1 MLDRASICV
10 RAGHGGSGSMSFR
23 REKYVPKGG
32 PDGGD
37 GAPGGDVVLVATRQ
51 LHDLSHFRH
60 KHHFRATNGGMGRG
74 ANKRG
79 ADGPELLVQVPVG
92 TEVRDAEGELLG
104 DLVREGQRLLVARGG
119 EGGRG
124 NVCFKSST
132 RQAPKFAEKGLE
144 GEELWLTL
152 SLKLLA
158 DIGLVGLPNAGKSS
172 LLAAL
177 TRAHPK
183 IAAYPFTTIDPNLG
197 VLYLGEGTAVIA
209 DIPGLIEGA
218 SEGAGLGHRF
228 LAHVERTALL
238 MYVLDGADGPDAW
251 PVALATLRGELG
263 AFRAELLERPAVVL
277 VNKTDLL
284 DDAGRDEA
292 EEFLAG
298 LDWPAA
304 TVAVSAETG
313 DGLKDLVR
321 ELDRCHEAGSRGPG
335 GGRGGGRGR
344 PRGDRPAPG
353 RRTARLLHRGGGRR
367 LLRRA
372 RSPDGAALRQGR
384 PREPGRRGVPA
395 AGHRPRRTERR
406 PPARRRAAGRH
417 GRGRRTRV
425 RVRVMRPPGGQPALL
440 QSRP

>member
-10 RAGHGGSGSMSFR
+10 RGGRGGNGSASFR

-60 KHHFRATNGGMGRG
+60 KHHFRAEAGGHGRG

-79 ADGPELLVQVPVG
+79 ADGPELVVKVPVG
-92 TEVRDAEGELLG
+92 TEVLDADGVMLG
-104 DLVREGQRLLVARGG
+104 DLVREAQRLVVARGG

-124 NVCFKSST
+124 NACFKSST
-132 RQAPKFAEKGLE
+132 RQAPKFAERGLE

-158 DIGLVGLPNAGKSS
+158 DLGLVGLPNAGKSS

-183 IAAYPFTTIDPNLG
+183 IASYPFTTIEPNLG
-197 VLYLGEGTAVIA
+197 VIHLGEGTAVIA

-228 LAHVERTALL
+228 LAHIERTALL
-238 MYVLDGADGPDAW
+238 VYVLDGGDGPAAW
-251 PVALATLRGELG
+251 PDALDTVRGELG
-263 AFRAELLERPAVVL
+263 AFRAELLERPAVVV
-277 VNKTDLL
+277 VNKADVL
-284 DDAGRDEA
+284 DDAGREEA
-292 EEFLAG
+292 GAFLAG

-304 TVAVSAETG
+304 ALLVSAESG
-313 DGLKDLVR
+313 EGLDDFVR
-321 ELDRCHEAGSRGPG
+321 ELERVMIEAHAVLAAAEP
-335 GGRGGGRGR
+335 
-344 PRGDRPAPG
+344 PAPAPEVLRPAEG
-353 RRTARLLHRGGGRR
+353 RLETFTVERVDDYFVVHGTQLERLFAKADLDNRDAVAYLQKIVERAG
-367 LLRRA
+367 LNEALRRA
-372 RSPDGAALRQGR
+372 GAV
-384 PREPGRRGVPA
+384 PGDTVVVG
-395 AGHRPRRTERR
+395 EEEFEF
-406 PPARRRAAGRH
+406 
-417 GRGRRTRV
+417 
-425 RVRVMRPPGGQPALL
+425 
-440 QSRP
+440 S

>member
-1 MLDRASICV
+1 
-10 RAGHGGSGSMSFR
+10 MSFR
-23 REKYVPKGG
+23 REKYVPRGG

-60 KHHFRATNGGMGRG
+60 KHHFRAANGGAGRG

-79 ADGPELLVQVPVG
+79 ADGPELLVDVPVG
-92 TEVRDAEGELLG
+92 TEVLAADGALLG
-104 DLVREGQRLLVARGG
+104 DLVHEGQRLVVARGG

-124 NVCFKSST
+124 NVNFKSST

-197 VLYLGEGTAVIA
+197 VLYLGEGTGVIA

-238 MYVLDGADGPDAW
+238 LYVLDGGDGPEAW
-251 PVALATLRGELG
+251 PAALGTLRGELG
-263 AFRAELLERPAVVL
+263 AFRAELLERPAVVV
-277 VNKTDLL
+277 VNKADLL
-284 DDAGRDEA
+284 DDALLDEA
-292 EEFLAG
+292 QQFLAA
-298 LDWPAA
+298 LKWPSA
-304 TVAVSAETG
+304 TAVISAETG
-313 DGLKDLVR
+313 DGLKGLVR
-321 ELDRCHEAGSRGPG
+321 ELTDVMGKARAAQAEAAAAVEAAAAAVVLRPAEGRLDTFTVTAEAGHFVVRGVQME
-335 GGRGGGRGR
+335 
-344 PRGDRPAPG
+344 
-353 RRTARLLHRGGGRR
+353 RLFAKADLDNEDAVAYLQQVIERAG
-367 LLRRA
+367 LNEALRRA
-372 RSPDGAALRQGR
+372 GAV
-384 PREPGRRGVPA
+384 PGDTVIVGEA
-395 AGHRPRRTERR
+395 EFEFA
-406 PPARRRAAGRH
+406 
-417 GRGRRTRV
+417 
-425 RVRVMRPPGGQPALL
+425 
-440 QSRP
+440 

>member
-1 MLDRASICV
+1 
-10 RAGHGGSGSMSFR
+10 MSFR

-60 KHHFRATNGGMGRG
+60 KHHFRAANGGHGRG

-92 TEVRDAEGELLG
+92 TEVRDAEGRLLG
-104 DLVREGQRLLVARGG
+104 DLVHEGQRLLVGRGG

-197 VLYLGEGTAVIA
+197 VLRLGETTAVLA

-228 LAHVERTALL
+228 LAHIERTALL
-238 MYVLDGADGPDAW
+238 VYVLDGADGPDAW
-251 PVALATLRGELG
+251 PAALATLRGELG
-263 AFRAELLERPAVVL
+263 AFRAELLERPAVVV

-284 DDAGRDEA
+284 DEAGREGA
-292 EEFLAG
+292 EGFLSG
-298 LDWPAA
+298 LDWASA
-304 TVAVSAETG
+304 TVAVSAQAG

-321 ELDRCHEAGSRGPG
+321 ELSQVMEHARAAQERAEAAADADREATVL
-335 GGRGGGRGR
+335 
-344 PRGDRPAPG
+344 RPADG
-353 RRTARLLHRGGGRR
+353 RLDAFGVEAVDDYFVVHGVQMEKLFAKTDLENPDAVAYLQQVIERAGLNEA
-367 LLRRA
+367 LRRA
-372 RSPDGAALRQGR
+372 GAL
-384 PREPGRRGVPA
+384 PGDTVVVGEHEFEFA
-395 AGHRPRRTERR
+395 
-406 PPARRRAAGRH
+406 
-417 GRGRRTRV
+417 
-425 RVRVMRPPGGQPALL
+425 
-440 QSRP
+440 

>member
-1 MLDRASICV
+1 MLDKASICV
-10 RAGHGGSGSMSFR
+10 RAGRGGNGSMSFR

-37 GAPGGDVVLVATRQ
+37 GAAGGDVVLVATRQ

-60 KHHFRATNGGMGRG
+60 KHHFRADHGGNGRG

-79 ADGPELLVQVPVG
+79 ADGSVLEVKVPVG
-92 TEVRDAEGELLG
+92 TEVRDVDGGMLG
-104 DLVREGQRLLVARGG
+104 DLVREGQRLGVARGG

-132 RQAPKFAEKGLE
+132 RQAPKFAERGLD

-183 IAAYPFTTIDPNLG
+183 IAAYPFTTIEPNLG

-228 LAHVERTALL
+228 LAHIERTALL
-238 MYVLDGADGPDAW
+238 MYVLDGGDGAAAW
-251 PVALATLRGELG
+251 PGALDTVRGELG
-263 AFRAELLERPAVVL
+263 AFRAELLERPAVVV
-277 VNKTDLL
+277 VNKGDLL
-284 DDAGRDEA
+284 DAAGREEA
-292 EEFLAG
+292 GAFLAG
-298 LDWPAA
+298 LAWPAA
-304 TVAVSAETG
+304 SLPVSAQSGE
-313 DGLKDLVR
+313 GLEELVAALADVMGGAR
-321 ELDRCHEAGSRGPG
+321 EAQAAADAAAAAAAAATVL
-335 GGRGGGRGR
+335 
-344 PRGDRPAPG
+344 RPAEG
-353 RRTARLLHRGGGRR
+353 RLESFTVERDGEHFVVRGVQIERLFAKADLDNEDAVAY
-367 LLRRA
+367 LQQVIERA
-372 RSPDGAALRQGR
+372 GLNEALRKAGAT
-384 PREPGRRGVPA
+384 PGDTVVVGA
-395 AGHRPRRTERR
+395 QEFEF
-406 PPARRRAAGRH
+406 
-417 GRGRRTRV
+417 
-425 RVRVMRPPGGQPALL
+425 
-440 QSRP
+440 S

>member
-10 RAGHGGSGSMSFR
+10 RGGHGGNGSASFR

-60 KHHFRATNGGMGRG
+60 KHHFRAEPGGHGRG

-79 ADGPELLVQVPVG
+79 AVGPVLEVKVPVG

-124 NVCFKSST
+124 NVNFKSST
-132 RQAPKFAEKGLE
+132 RRAPSFAEHGLE

-152 SLKLLA
+152 TLKLLA
-158 DIGLVGLPNAGKSS
+158 DVGLVGLPNAGKSS

-183 IAAYPFTTIDPNLG
+183 IASYPFTTIEPNLG
-197 VLYLGEGTAVIA
+197 VLRLGEGDVVIA

-228 LAHVERTALL
+228 LAHIERTALL
-238 MYVLDGADGPDAW
+238 VYVLDGGDGPEQW
-251 PVALATLRGELG
+251 PVALATVRAELG
-263 AFRAELLERPAVVL
+263 AFRAALLERPALVL
-277 VNKTDLL
+277 VNKADLL
-284 DDAGRDEA
+284 DEAGKQEA
-292 EEFLAG
+292 LVFLAG

-304 TVAVSAETG
+304 GLLVSADSGEGLQELSWALETAITAAREAAAAVEPPDAAPEVLRPG
-313 DGLKDLVR
+313 EGRLENFTVEPVEDYFVVHGAQLERLFAKADLENEDAVAYLQQLIERAGLNQ
-321 ELDRCHEAGSRGPG
+321 A
-335 GGRGGGRGR
+335 
-344 PRGDRPAPG
+344 
-353 RRTARLLHRGGGRR
+353 
-367 LLRRA
+367 LRRA
-372 RSPDGAALRQGR
+372 GAV
-384 PREPGRRGVPA
+384 PGDTVVVG
-395 AGHRPRRTERR
+395 E
-406 PPARRRAAGRH
+406 
-417 GRGRRTRV
+417 
-425 RVRVMRPPGGQPALL
+425 QEFEF
-440 QSRP
+440 S

>member
-10 RAGHGGSGSMSFR
+10 RGGHGGNGSMSFR

-60 KHHFRATNGGMGRG
+60 KHHFRAANGGHGRG

-92 TEVRDAEGELLG
+92 TEVRDAAGELLG
-104 DLVREGQRLLVARGG
+104 DLVHEGQRLLVARGG

-132 RQAPKFAEKGLE
+132 RQAPRFAEKGLE

-228 LAHVERTALL
+228 LAHIERTALL
-238 MYVLDGADGPDAW
+238 LYVLDGADGPEAW

-263 AFRAELLERPAVVL
+263 AFRAELLERPALVV

-284 DDAGRDEA
+284 DDVARDAAEA
-292 EEFLAG
+292 FLGG
-298 LDWPAA
+298 LDWAA
-304 TVAVSAETG
+304 ASVAVSAQTG
-313 DGLKDLVR
+313 EGLKDLVR
-321 ELDRCHEAGSRGPG
+321 RLSDVMEHARAVQAQTEAAAQAARAATVL
-335 GGRGGGRGR
+335 
-344 PRGDRPAPG
+344 RPADG
-353 RRTARLLHRGGGRR
+353 RLDSFTVEAVDDYFVVHGVQLERLFAKADLDNADAVAYLQQVIERAG
-367 LLRRA
+367 LNDALRRA
-372 RSPDGAALRQGR
+372 GAV
-384 PREPGRRGVPA
+384 PGDTVVVGEHEFEFA
-395 AGHRPRRTERR
+395 
-406 PPARRRAAGRH
+406 
-417 GRGRRTRV
+417 
-425 RVRVMRPPGGQPALL
+425 
-440 QSRP
+440 

>member
-10 RAGHGGSGSMSFR
+10 RGGRGGSGSMSFR

-60 KHHFRATNGGMGRG
+60 KHHFRAADGGHGRG

-79 ADGPELLVQVPVG
+79 AEGPELLVKVPVG
-92 TEVRDAEGELLG
+92 TEISDAGGALLG
-104 DLVREGQRLLVARGG
+104 DLVREGQRLVVACGG

-144 GEELWLTL
+144 GDELWLTL

-177 TRAHPK
+177 TRAKPK
-183 IAAYPFTTIDPNLG
+183 VAAYPFTTLEPNLG
-197 VLYLGEGTAVIA
+197 VLRLDDGPVVIA

-228 LAHVERTALL
+228 LAHIERTAAIV
-238 MYVLDGADGPDAW
+238 YVLDGGDGSEGW
-251 PVALATLRGELG
+251 PAALRTVRAELG
-263 AFRAELLERPAVVL
+263 AFRSELLDRPSLVL
-277 VNKTDLL
+277 VNKADLL
-284 DDAGRDEA
+284 DGTGREEA
-292 EEFLAG
+292 SAFVDG

-304 TVAVSAETG
+304 GLVVSAA
-313 DGLKDLVR
+313 DGSGLDELTR
-321 ELDRCHEAGSRGPG
+321 ELSAVMRSQVEVAEDGQTAPPVLRPGAERLDSFTIEAVPGAYVVRG
-335 GGRGGGRGR
+335 
-344 PRGDRPAPG
+344 
-353 RRTARLLHRGGGRR
+353 ARLER
-367 LLRRA
+367 LFAKADLDNDEAVRYLQEVIERAGLNDGLRRA
-372 RSPDGAALRQGR
+372 GAV
-384 PREPGRRGVPA
+384 PGDTVIVG
-395 AGHRPRRTERR
+395 E
-406 PPARRRAAGRH
+406 
-417 GRGRRTRV
+417 
-425 RVRVMRPPGGQPALL
+425 
-440 QSRP
+440 SEFEFS

>member
-1 MLDRASICV
+1 M
-10 RAGHGGSGSMSFR
+10 
-23 REKYVPKGG
+23 
-32 PDGGD
+32 
-37 GAPGGDVVLVATRQ
+37 LVATRQ

-60 KHHFRATNGGMGRG
+60 KHHFRATNGGHGRG

-92 TEVRDAEGELLG
+92 TEVRDADGGLLG
-104 DLVREGQRLLVARGG
+104 DLVREGQRLVVARGG

-144 GEELWLTL
+144 GDELWLTL

-197 VLYLGEGTAVIA
+197 VLYLGAGTAVIA

-238 MYVLDGADGPDAW
+238 LYVLDGGEGPEAW
-251 PVALATLRGELG
+251 PLALDTLRGELG
-263 AFRAELLERPAVVL
+263 AFRAGLIERPAVVV
-277 VNKTDLL
+277 VNKSDLL
-284 DDAGRDEA
+284 DEATRDDAQG
-292 EEFLAG
+292 FLDG
-298 LDWPAA
+298 LGWPSGAL
-304 TVAVSAETG
+304 VVSAQNG
-313 DGLKDLVR
+313 DGLKELVR
-321 ELDRCHEAGSRGPG
+321 ELAGVMEKARALQAEAEAAAEAERAAIVL
-335 GGRGGGRGR
+335 
-344 PRGDRPAPG
+344 RPADG
-353 RRTARLLHRGGGRR
+353 RLDSFTIEAADDYFVVHGVQMERLFAKADLDNEDAVAYLQQVIERAG
-367 LLRRA
+367 LNDALRRA
-372 RSPDGAALRQGR
+372 GAM
-384 PREPGRRGVPA
+384 PGDTVVVGESEFVFA
-395 AGHRPRRTERR
+395 
-406 PPARRRAAGRH
+406 
-417 GRGRRTRV
+417 
-425 RVRVMRPPGGQPALL
+425 
-440 QSRP
+440 

>member
-1 MLDRASICV
+1 MLDRASISV
-10 RAGHGGSGSMSFR
+10 RGGHGGNGSMSFR
-23 REKYVPKGG
+23 REKYIPKGG

-60 KHHFRATNGGMGRG
+60 KHHFRAVNGGHGRG

-92 TEVRDAEGELLG
+92 TEVRDADGVLLG

-132 RQAPKFAEKGLE
+132 RQAPRFAEKGLD
-144 GEELWLTL
+144 GDELWLTL

-238 MYVLDGADGPDAW
+238 LYVLDGGEGPEAW
-251 PVALATLRGELG
+251 PPALDTLRGELG
-263 AFRAELLERPAVVL
+263 AFRAELLERPAVVV
-277 VNKTDLL
+277 VNKADLL
-284 DDAGRDEA
+284 DEAMHDAA
-292 EEFLAG
+292 QAFLDG
-298 LDWPAA
+298 LDWPSA
-304 TVAVSAETG
+304 TLVVSAQSG
-313 DGLKDLVR
+313 AGLKDLVS
-321 ELDRCHEAGSRGPG
+321 ELAGVMEQARALQAEAEAAAEAERAATVL
-335 GGRGGGRGR
+335 
-344 PRGDRPAPG
+344 RPADG
-353 RRTARLLHRGGGRR
+353 RLDAFTVEAVDDYFVVHGVQMERLFAKADLDNADAVAYLQQVIDRAG
-367 LLRRA
+367 LNDALRRA
-372 RSPDGAALRQGR
+372 GAV
-384 PREPGRRGVPA
+384 PGDTVVVGESEFEFA
-395 AGHRPRRTERR
+395 
-406 PPARRRAAGRH
+406 
-417 GRGRRTRV
+417 
-425 RVRVMRPPGGQPALL
+425 
-440 QSRP
+440 

>member
-10 RAGHGGSGSMSFR
+10 RGGRGGNGSASFR

-60 KHHFRATNGGMGRG
+60 KHHFRAEAGGHGRG

-79 ADGPELLVQVPVG
+79 ADGPELVVKVPVG
-92 TEVRDAEGELLG
+92 TEVLDADGVMLG
-104 DLVREGQRLLVARGG
+104 DLVREAQRLVVARGG

-124 NVCFKSST
+124 NACFKSST
-132 RQAPKFAEKGLE
+132 RQAPKFAERGLE

-158 DIGLVGLPNAGKSS
+158 DLGLVGLPNAGKSS

-183 IAAYPFTTIDPNLG
+183 IASYPFTTIEPNLG
-197 VLYLGEGTAVIA
+197 VIHLGEGTAVIA

-228 LAHVERTALL
+228 LAHIERTALL
-238 MYVLDGADGPDAW
+238 VYVLDGGDGPAAW
-251 PVALATLRGELG
+251 PDALDTVRGELG
-263 AFRAELLERPAVVL
+263 AFRAELLERPAVVV
-277 VNKTDLL
+277 VNKADVL
-284 DDAGRDEA
+284 DDAGREEA
-292 EEFLAG
+292 GAFLAG

-304 TVAVSAETG
+304 ALVVSAESG
-313 DGLKDLVR
+313 EGLDDFVR
-321 ELDRCHEAGSRGPG
+321 ELERVMIEAHAVLAAAEP
-335 GGRGGGRGR
+335 
-344 PRGDRPAPG
+344 PAPAPEVLRPAEG
-353 RRTARLLHRGGGRR
+353 RLETFTVERVDDHFVVHGTQVERLFAKADLDNRDAVAYLQKVVERAG
-367 LLRRA
+367 LNEALRRA
-372 RSPDGAALRQGR
+372 GAV
-384 PREPGRRGVPA
+384 PGDTVVVG
-395 AGHRPRRTERR
+395 EEEFEF
-406 PPARRRAAGRH
+406 
-417 GRGRRTRV
+417 
-425 RVRVMRPPGGQPALL
+425 
-440 QSRP
+440 S

>member
-10 RAGHGGSGSMSFR
+10 RGGHGGNGSMSFR

-37 GAPGGDVVLVATRQ
+37 GAQGGDVVLVATRQ

-60 KHHFRATNGGMGRG
+60 KHHFRAPNGGHGRG

-79 ADGPELLVQVPVG
+79 AEGSELLVQVPVG
-92 TEVRDAEGELLG
+92 TEVRDAEGEFLG

-144 GEELWLTL
+144 GEERWLTL

-183 IAAYPFTTIDPNLG
+183 IAAYPFTTLDPNLG
-197 VLYLGEGTAVIA
+197 VLDLGEGTAVIA

-228 LAHVERTALL
+228 LAHVERTVLL
-238 MYVLDGADGPDAW
+238 MYVLDGGEGPDAW
-251 PVALATLRGELG
+251 PLALDTLRAELG
-263 AFRAELLERPAVVL
+263 AFRAELLDRPAAVV
-277 VNKTDLL
+277 VNKVDLL
-284 DDAGRDEA
+284 DAAGREA
-292 EEFLAG
+292 AGRFLAALGWPSAKLLASAQTGEG
-298 LDWPAA
+298 L
-304 TVAVSAETG
+304 EE
-313 DGLKDLVR
+313 LVR
-321 ELDRCHEAGSRGPG
+321 ELSGVMEEARAAQAEAEAAAEAAQAATVL
-335 GGRGGGRGR
+335 
-344 PRGDRPAPG
+344 RPAEG
-353 RRTARLLHRGGGRR
+353 RLESFTVEPVDDYFVVHGVQLERLFAKADLDNPDAVGYLQQVIERAG
-367 LLRRA
+367 LNEALRRA
-372 RSPDGAALRQGR
+372 GAA
-384 PREPGRRGVPA
+384 PGDTVVVGEA
-395 AGHRPRRTERR
+395 EFEFA
-406 PPARRRAAGRH
+406 
-417 GRGRRTRV
+417 
-425 RVRVMRPPGGQPALL
+425 
-440 QSRP
+440 

>member
-10 RAGHGGSGSMSFR
+10 RGGRGGNGSMSFR

-60 KHHFRATNGGMGRG
+60 KHHFRAADGGHGRG

-79 ADGPELLVQVPVG
+79 ADGLELLVQVPVG
-92 TEVRDAEGELLG
+92 TEISDADGALLG
-104 DLVREGQRLLVARGG
+104 DLVREGQRLVVARGG

-144 GEELWLTL
+144 GDELWLTL

-177 TRAHPK
+177 TRAKPK
-183 IAAYPFTTIDPNLG
+183 VAAYPFTTMEPNLG
-197 VLYLGEGTAVIA
+197 VLWLDDGPVVIA

-228 LAHVERTALL
+228 LAHIERTAAIV
-238 MYVLDGADGPDAW
+238 YVLDGGDGPEGW
-251 PVALATLRGELG
+251 PVALGTVRGELG
-263 AFRAELLERPAVVL
+263 AFRAGLLDRPSVVL
-277 VNKTDLL
+277 VNKADLL
-284 DDAGRDEA
+284 DATGGEEA
-292 EEFLAG
+292 TAFPAG

-304 TVAVSAETG
+304 GLVVSA
-313 DGLKDLVR
+313 
-321 ELDRCHEAGSRGPG
+321 A
-335 GGRGGGRGR
+335 
-344 PRGDRPAPG
+344 
-353 RRTARLLHRGGGRR
+353 
-367 LLRRA
+367 
-372 RSPDGAALRQGR
+372 DGAGLGR
-384 PREPGRRGVPA
+384 
-395 AGHRPRRTERR
+395 
-406 PPARRRAAGRH
+406 
-417 GRGRRTRV
+417 
-425 RVRVMRPPGGQPALL
+425 
-440 QSRP
+440 S

>member
-1 MLDRASICV
+1 MRG
-10 RAGHGGSGSMSFR
+10 GHGGNGSMSFR

-60 KHHFRATNGGMGRG
+60 KHHFRAVDGGMGRG

-79 ADGPELLVQVPVG
+79 ADGPALLVQVPVG
-92 TEVRDAEGELLG
+92 TEVRDADGELLG
-104 DLVREGQRLLVARGG
+104 DLVREGQRLVVARGG

-228 LAHVERTALL
+228 LAHIERTALL
-238 MYVLDGADGPDAW
+238 LYVLDGGDGPEAW
-251 PVALATLRGELG
+251 PVALDTLRGELG
-263 AFRAELLERPAVVL
+263 AFRAELLERPAAVV
-277 VNKTDLL
+277 VNKMDLL
-284 DDAGRDEA
+284 DDAARDAA
-292 EEFLAG
+292 EGFLAG
-298 LDWPAA
+298 LDWPSAKL
-304 TVAVSAETG
+304 VVSAQTG
-313 DGLKDLVR
+313 DGLKELVR
-321 ELDRCHEAGSRGPG
+321 ELTDLMEQARAAQAEAEATAEAAQAATIL
-335 GGRGGGRGR
+335 
-344 PRGDRPAPG
+344 RPAEG
-353 RRTARLLHRGGGRR
+353 RLDSFTVEAVDDYFVVRGVQMERLFAKADLDNEDAVAYLQQVIERAG
-367 LLRRA
+367 LNDALRRA
-372 RSPDGAALRQGR
+372 GAV
-384 PREPGRRGVPA
+384 PGDTV
-395 AGHRPRRTERR
+395 
-406 PPARRRAAGRH
+406 
-417 GRGRRTRV
+417 V
-425 RVRVMRPPGGQPALL
+425 VGQSEFEFA
-440 QSRP
+440 